1 MSTKSTVL
9 DLVFAGSTHYMDIPT
24 HNDPLA
30 ILIAE
35 EEGHEVSSFTSQ
47 LDIIHATGVY
57 DERQN
62 RSRTR

>member
-1 MSTKSTVL
+1 
-9 DLVFAGSTHYMDIPT
+9 MDIPT